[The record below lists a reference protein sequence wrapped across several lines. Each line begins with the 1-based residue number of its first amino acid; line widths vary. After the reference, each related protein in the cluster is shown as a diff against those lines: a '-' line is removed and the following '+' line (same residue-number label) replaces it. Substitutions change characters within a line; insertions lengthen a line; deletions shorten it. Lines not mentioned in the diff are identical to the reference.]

1 MRKNEPL
8 INRRDFLKL
17 AGLGGGALGVGG
29 LRPYAA
35 RAHTYDGNPYPGR
48 RCNR

>member
-17 AGLGGGALGVGG
+17 AGLGGGAGG
-29 LRPYAA
+29 WQPAPLRSPRPHLRWKPIPRPAV
-35 RAHTYDGNPYPGR
+35 
-48 RCNR
+48 